1 MWLIFCCCYILL
13 MLYVFYQYKEVIL
26 IYTVS
31 DVARNIDLL
40 FEDKGLLS
48 SVYRLILPAF
58 NIIFVFLLTYSFLYK
73 KEWKYPRY
81 SLWVYSP
88 LPERQSI
95 FYVQDLSTDIHESL
109 RAASSLCYYSPRC
122 ILLVEYNAKRMQSK
136 GDDII
141 SFGKYHGHFLH
152 EIFRIDPAYVSWIAY
167 KFTPRIPKQERFVQ
181 IAQVYHS
188 VHLDIQKRQAHQK
201 YSTSRFLGKEG
212 DKVKEL
218 TLKVLRVRLEDDPY
232 KTTVKGTTP
241 YFYVRQILTLED
253 PIGNLVTFRTNSRTA
268 SPGIVPGARYGTCLR
283 ARRIGIY
290 CLGTHLVPLLR
301 ETNNTPASIMSSLN
315 KLKR

>member
-1 MWLIFCCCYILL
+1 M
-13 MLYVFYQYKEVIL
+13 
-26 IYTVS
+26 
-31 DVARNIDLL
+31 ANP
-40 FEDKGLLS
+40 
-48 SVYRLILPAF
+48 ILPGISEAEQE
-58 NIIFVFLLTYSFLYK
+58 LLYK
-73 KEWKYPRY
+73 KLNEYNQGRTSYKEAGAYLVVLPRPESPRY

-122 ILLVEYNAKRMQSK
+122 ILLVEYNA
-136 GDDII
+136 
-141 SFGKYHGHFLH
+141 
-152 EIFRIDPAYVSWIAY
+152 
-167 KFTPRIPKQERFVQ
+167 KQERFVQ

-268 SPGIVPGARYGTCLR
+268 SRESCQENRYILPR
-283 ARRIGIY
+283 HAS
-290 CLGTHLVPLLR
+290 LVPLLR

>member
-1 MWLIFCCCYILL
+1 M
-13 MLYVFYQYKEVIL
+13 
-26 IYTVS
+26 
-31 DVARNIDLL
+31 ANP
-40 FEDKGLLS
+40 
-48 SVYRLILPAF
+48 ILPGISEAEQE
-58 NIIFVFLLTYSFLYK
+58 LLYK
-73 KEWKYPRY
+73 KLNEYNQGRTSYKEAGAYLVVLPRPESPRY

-218 TLKVLRVRLEDDPY
+218 TLKVPVSGWKTILT

-241 YFYVRQILTLED
+241 YFYVRQILTLKILSATSSLSG
-253 PIGNLVTFRTNSRTA
+253 PTRVRQAGNRA
-268 SPGIVPGARYGTCLR
+268 GARYGTCLR

-290 CLGTHLVPLLR
+290 CLGTHLLYLYFGNKQYTR
-301 ETNNTPASIMSSLN
+301 LN
-315 KLKR
+315 YVKFK

>member
-1 MWLIFCCCYILL
+1 
-13 MLYVFYQYKEVIL
+13 
-26 IYTVS
+26 
-31 DVARNIDLL
+31 
-40 FEDKGLLS
+40 
-48 SVYRLILPAF
+48 
-58 NIIFVFLLTYSFLYK
+58 
-73 KEWKYPRY
+73 
-81 SLWVYSP
+81 
-88 LPERQSI
+88 
-95 FYVQDLSTDIHESL
+95 
-109 RAASSLCYYSPRC
+109 
-122 ILLVEYNAKRMQSK
+122 MQSK

-268 SPGIVPGARYGTCLR
+268 SRESCARCPLR
-283 ARRIGIY
+283 NMPSSPENRYILPRHAS
-290 CLGTHLVPLLR
+290 LVPLLR

>member
-1 MWLIFCCCYILL
+1 M
-13 MLYVFYQYKEVIL
+13 
-26 IYTVS
+26 
-31 DVARNIDLL
+31 ANP
-40 FEDKGLLS
+40 
-48 SVYRLILPAF
+48 ILPGISEAEQE
-58 NIIFVFLLTYSFLYK
+58 LLYK
-73 KEWKYPRY
+73 KLNEYNQGRTSYKEAGAYLVVLPRPESPRY

-212 DKVKEL
+212 DKVNLENDIIGKYVERLLGGGMTECKCPEQPDSRQKQTESKITKEFL
-218 TLKVLRVRLEDDPY
+218 T
-232 KTTVKGTTP
+232 
-241 YFYVRQILTLED
+241 Q
-253 PIGNLVTFRTNSRTA
+253 
-268 SPGIVPGARYGTCLR
+268 YGF
-283 ARRIGIY
+283 
-290 CLGTHLVPLLR
+290 
-301 ETNNTPASIMSSLN
+301 
-315 KLKR
+315 

>member
-1 MWLIFCCCYILL
+1 M
-13 MLYVFYQYKEVIL
+13 
-26 IYTVS
+26 
-31 DVARNIDLL
+31 ANP
-40 FEDKGLLS
+40 
-48 SVYRLILPAF
+48 ILPGISEAEQE
-58 NIIFVFLLTYSFLYK
+58 LLYK
-73 KEWKYPRY
+73 KLNEYNQGRTSYKEAGAYLVVLPRPESPRY

-181 IAQVYHS
+181 IAQVYQDRKS
-188 VHLDIQKRQAHQK
+188 V
-201 YSTSRFLGKEG
+201 
-212 DKVKEL
+212 V
-218 TLKVLRVRLEDDPY
+218 
-232 KTTVKGTTP
+232 
-241 YFYVRQILTLED
+241 
-253 PIGNLVTFRTNSRTA
+253 
-268 SPGIVPGARYGTCLR
+268 
-283 ARRIGIY
+283 
-290 CLGTHLVPLLR
+290 
-301 ETNNTPASIMSSLN
+301 
-315 KLKR
+315 